1 MAYTIPTAAEFK
13 AAFPAFA
20 AVPDAAIDQAIS
32 ESTAYEDET
41 WPDQQT
47 YANGLMLLA
56 AHFLTQQGLGTGAE
70 AAAAAGGMSNFQR
83 AKSGTFEFDRG
94 AKAASAGSDPFY
106 DDLMSTAYGRRWAAL
121 AKRLFSGPLVLGG
134 GCSTPS
140 SRWARLCLAPTS
152 WTARCTGRRS
162 TPTACR

>member
-20 AVPDAAIDQAIS
+20 AVPDAAIEQALS
-32 ESTAYEDET
+32 EATAYEDET

-70 AAAAAGGMSNFQR
+70 AAAAAGGMSTFQR

-94 AKAASAGSDPFY
+94 AKAASAGGDPFY
-106 DDLMSTAYGRRWAAL
+106 DDLMSTSYGRRWAAL

-134 GCSTPS
+134 GVLLPGTFG
-140 SRWARLCLAPTS
+140 
-152 WTARCTGRRS
+152 GRGY
-162 TPTACR
+162 

>member
-13 AAFPAFA
+13 ERFPAFA
-20 AVPDAAIDQAIS
+20 AVPDAAINQAFS
-32 ESTAYEDET
+32 EATAYEDET

-56 AHFLTQQGLGTGAE
+56 AHFLTQQGLGTGVDAI
-70 AAAAAGGMSNFQR
+70 AAANGMSTFQR

-94 AKAASAGSDPFY
+94 AKTTGSGSDPFK
-106 DDLMSTAYGRRWAAL
+106 DDLMSTAYGRRWLAL

-134 GCSTPS
+134 CWPIPGTIAG
-140 SRWARLCLAPTS
+140 W
-152 WTARCTGRRS
+152 GEEG
-162 TPTACR
+162 